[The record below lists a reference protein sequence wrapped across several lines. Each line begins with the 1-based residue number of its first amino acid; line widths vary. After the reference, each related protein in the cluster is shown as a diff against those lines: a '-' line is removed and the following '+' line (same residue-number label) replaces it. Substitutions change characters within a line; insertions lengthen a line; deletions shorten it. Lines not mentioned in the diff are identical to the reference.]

1 MSRLVQQASRLLR
14 EMFDETQALFSYS
27 LREVDGRYVNDF
39 SHPSKIRY
47 TINVLAG
54 LQAAADAEGLDWDVA
69 HLVDR
74 FASLHLPAVVNAAD
88 KGLMLHV
95 LASAG
100 HERRDAV
107 LSEIET
113 LLDSREATARL
124 NLQEIGWLLSGLCR
138 HAEITGDGR
147 SVASAERLF
156 RATDRD
162 YLNRDTLL
170 PRFTRQWWRRPF
182 TSFGGLTYFLMAL
195 RDYAAA
201 FNDPYAEMLFR
212 ESVVKTIQLQGR
224 GGEWPWFVNVNQQR
238 VAEWYPVYSVHQASM
253 AMLFL
258 LPALDMGVAGAR
270 ASIEKSLSWLAG
282 GNELGIA
289 MMRVEPFM
297 TFRCIRRREPASRAL
312 TYGRS
317 LARSA
322 LHSQAPALRPAQLD
336 VNTECRS
343 YEIGWLL
350 YAWAGRKDF
359 EDFTEL
365 RACPGSS
372 AGHSATP

>member
-14 EMFDETQALFSYS
+14 EMFDEVQALFSYS
-27 LREVDGRYVNDF
+27 LREVDGRYVNDY
-39 SHPSKIRY
+39 SHPSRIRY

-54 LQAAADAEGLDWDVA
+54 LQAANDVEELGWDVA
-69 HLVDR
+69 DLVDR
-74 FASLHLPAVVNAAD
+74 FVSLHLPAVVNAAD

-100 HERRDAV
+100 HERGGAV
-107 LSEIET
+107 LSEIEA
-113 LLDSREATARL
+113 LLDSWEVTARL

-138 HAEITGDGR
+138 HAEITGDSR

-156 RATDRD
+156 RVMDRN

-170 PRFTRQWWRRPF
+170 PRFTSQWWRRQF

-201 FNDPYAEMLFR
+201 FSDPYAEMVFR
-212 ESVVKTIQLQGR
+212 ESVMKTIQLQGR

-258 LPALDMGVAGAR
+258 LPAFDMGVTGAR
-270 ASIEKSLSWLAG
+270 ASIEKSVSWLAG
-282 GNELGIA
+282 GNQLGIP

-297 TFRCIRRREPASRAL
+297 TFRCIRRREPAARAL
-312 TYGRS
+312 TYSRS
-317 LARSA
+317 LARSV
-322 LHSQAPALRPAQLD
+322 LHSQAPAVRPAMLE

-359 EDFTEL
+359 EAFTEL
-365 RACPGSS
+365 TAYSGSS
-372 AGHSATP
+372 AGHSAPP